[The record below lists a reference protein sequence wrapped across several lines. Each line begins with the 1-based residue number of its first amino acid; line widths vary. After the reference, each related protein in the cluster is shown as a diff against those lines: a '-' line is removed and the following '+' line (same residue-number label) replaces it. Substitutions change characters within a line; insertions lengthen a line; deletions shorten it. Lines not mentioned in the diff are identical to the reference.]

1 MKDARDHYKN
11 IGKRTDGLV
20 EKNMQAHGLGDGAL
34 KEVKSCKYLLHPLIH
49 NVSYIYRLQGSFYG
63 P

>member
-34 KEVKSCKYLLHPLIH
+34 KEVKSCKYLLHTLIH
-49 NVSYIYRLQGSFYG
+49 NVSYI
-63 P
+63 